1 LIELAIGGSGV
12 LGGVT
17 TGGVVVIGADSS
29 DELQLRRNTESIM
42 VTICLKCGFI
52 ICLNLNLEVVLNK

>member
-1 LIELAIGGSGV
+1 MIELAIGGSGV

-29 DELQLRRNTESIM
+29 DELQLIRNTESIM
-42 VTICLKCGFI
+42 VTICLKYGFI